1 MTTQTTWTTWAP
13 WPCHIPGNRR
23 SSREHPQPRAPPG
36 SQRPLPAGQP
46 GVSWGRLHS
55 QAASS
60 PLTVRLGHRTPGPPP
75 RPRPRPPSP
84 SQPLR
89 HQLEPAYR
97 RRHLSDGRSGSPPR
111 GLPTPRLVVQPAALP
126 PEASST
132 YLFIVP
138 CPQMRGPQK
147 AGDVGPCD
155 ARRWPRR
162 LVPDTEEQVLA
173 VRCLKGSAVKSP
185 RFPSPSSLSPSV
197 VQGPG
202 SGARATPGRTA
213 WRPGA
218 AAQGNVGGA
227 PGSRGCGLVVQQR
240 LPQGRV
246 LSHGTGAGG

>member
-1 MTTQTTWTTWAP
+1 MSTPSPVRPLGASVP
-13 WPCHIPGNRR
+13 F
-23 SSREHPQPRAPPG
+23 PRASLGSRGDDSTPRQPAPRSLSVSATGLLGRPP
-36 SQRPLPAGQP
+36 R
-46 GVSWGRLHS
+46 
-55 QAASS
+55 
-60 PLTVRLGHRTPGPPP
+60 P

-89 HQLEPAYR
+89 HQLELAYQ

-162 LVPDTEEQVLA
+162 LVPDTEEQVLS
-173 VRCLKGSAVKSP
+173 VHCLKGSAVKSP

-213 WRPGA
+213 WQPGA